1 MKKFTA
7 IILLAAM
14 TFTLFGCGYSVP
26 QPMPYPDYTFESTPD
41 TDQLRATAVRAMQD
55 ILSIQWHTG
64 KEIKYKNNGAN
75 HKKIFVHEPKKT
87 YGGLLYATASTGIF
101 QFFEYYNTETG
112 CLEYEG
118 TADELK
124 LELGCTCADSVLW
137 GWTTVCNSIK
147 GGYYPTLMVPAN
159 GYIPVG
165 DYTIPDYIQSYHQMP
180 SYAIIEMNG
189 EERILDAYTKMLPA
203 DVVISY
209 TDDHAMM
216 ITKAPTVVYGSGD
229 SIDTDASYVIV
240 QDQRAGGDERV
251 IDGETVAYNGRL
263 GAKVTF
269 TELLK
274 ANYIPLTAAEFIGT
288 KAYEKANV
296 SVNNPDCSSM
306 EQLAEITV
314 TSNYHLAIINIIS
327 QDAKG
332 KQTILHRELFKASS
346 LQGVPKEFSLSK
358 LDIAGLSP
366 AAGSTVKVEVV
377 VASGERFYPIEF
389 TA

>member
-1 MKKFTA
+1 MKKLTA
-7 IILLAAM
+7 IVLLIAI
-14 TFTLFGCGYSVP
+14 TFTLFGCGYKVP
-26 QPMPYPDYTFESTPD
+26 QPMSYPDYTFDSAPS
-41 TDQLRATAVRAMQD
+41 TDQLRETAVRAMQD
-55 ILSIQWHTG
+55 ILTIQWQTG

-75 HKKIFVHEPKKT
+75 HKKIFVHEPGKT

-101 QFFEYYNTETG
+101 QFFEYYNEENG

-137 GWTTVCNSIK
+137 GWTTVCNSIS

-165 DYTIPDYIQSYHQMP
+165 DYKIPDYIQSYHQVP

-189 EERILDAYTKMLPA
+189 EDLILDAYTKMLPA

-216 ITKAPTVVYGSGD
+216 ITKAPTVVYKSDG
-229 SIDTDASYVIV
+229 SIDTEESYVIL

-251 IDGETVAYNGRL
+251 IDGETVAYNGRVD
-263 GAKVTF
+263 AKATF
-269 TELLK
+269 AELLK
-274 ANYIPLTAAEFIGT
+274 ADYIPLTAAEFIGT
-288 KAYEKANV
+288 KEYEKAQV
-296 SVNNPDCSSM
+296 SVSNPDCSSM
-306 EQLAEITV
+306 EQLAETAV
-314 TSNYHLAIINIIS
+314 TSNYHLALINIIS
-327 QDAKG
+327 ENAKG

-358 LDIAGLSP
+358 LDIKALSP
-366 AAGSTVKVEVV
+366 EAGSTVKVEVV

-389 TA
+389 KA